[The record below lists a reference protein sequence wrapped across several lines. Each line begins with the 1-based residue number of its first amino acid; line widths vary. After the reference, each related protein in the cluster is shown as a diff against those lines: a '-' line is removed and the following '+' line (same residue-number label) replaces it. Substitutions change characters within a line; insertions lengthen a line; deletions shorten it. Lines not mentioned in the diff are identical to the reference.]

1 MTNISASI
9 ERRFTE
15 LPTLTLFNSLA
26 ALSNFQNDHER
37 NISMI
42 Y

>member
-1 MTNISASI
+1 MTNISAST
-9 ERRFTE
+9 ERWFAE

-26 ALSNFQNDHER
+26 ALRENEIFPWFID
-37 NISMI
+37 